1 MIYSQTSP
9 HNGPV
14 HVSIR
19 ADEDASTLTFLDTL
33 WSAALSLAPS
43 SLFSNL
49 RHSPTCRPSATHTPN
64 SATTGLLLLFPHQ
77 RFPADSLS
85 VNPTLVQWEAR
96 QMCNITT
103 QDTELLTPDSK
114 LDSSPISGCCCG
126 WTNTGRCFYFISYSF
141 CPQCSGWV

>member
-19 ADEDASTLTFLDTL
+19 ADRDASTLTFLDML

-49 RHSPTCRPSATHTPN
+49 RHS
-64 SATTGLLLLFPHQ
+64 GVL
-77 RFPADSLS
+77 SLS
-85 VNPTLVQWEAR
+85 STHAEEQHYRSFSASPSSHIPNRSFFSVNLTLVDRER
-96 QMCNITT
+96 
-103 QDTELLTPDSK
+103 
-114 LDSSPISGCCCG
+114 SSRLQIQ
-126 WTNTGRCFYFISYSF
+126 N
-141 CPQCSGWV
+141 